1 MYNNDKTHR
10 NETANTATDSSTDT
24 GPVAEQLAL
33 TAPRTDHAFLEAEQM
48 SWISAL
54 ADLQQRGE
62 PCVLVTII
70 EERGSTPRNAGS
82 KMVVTADRIF
92 ETIGG
97 GHLEFKAME
106 LAREMLQSRSQD
118 TRLERFS
125 LGASLGQC
133 CGGATVLLFEP
144 MGQPQAQIAV
154 FGAGHVGRALVP
166 LLASL
171 PCKVRWI
178 DSRENE
184 FPEQIPVGV
193 DKVVNDEVI
202 DEIERMPAGSYFIV
216 MTHNHQLDL
225 ELTAEI
231 LKRNDFAYYGLIG
244 SQTKRAK
251 FEHRLRDRGFDPA
264 VVARMR
270 CPMGLAEV
278 KGKLPVEI
286 AVSIAG
292 EVVATYNAAFGQES
306 KKGQHSVAKL
316 LPASRRSQ
324 A

>member
-1 MYNNDKTHR
+1 
-10 NETANTATDSSTDT
+10 
-24 GPVAEQLAL
+24 
-33 TAPRTDHAFLEAEQM
+33 M

-54 ADLQQRGE
+54 AEQQQKGE
-62 PCVLVTII
+62 ACVLVTII

-82 KMVVTADRIF
+82 KMVVTAERIF

-97 GHLEFKAME
+97 GHLEYKAME
-106 LAREMLQSRSQD
+106 MAREMLASHSQD

-184 FPEQIPVGV
+184 FPEHIAAGVEKIVG
-193 DKVVNDEVI
+193 DEVV
-202 DEIERMPAGSYFIV
+202 DEVENMPPGSYYIV

-225 ELTAEI
+225 ELTAAI
-231 LKRNDFAYYGLIG
+231 LKRGDFAYYGLIG
-244 SQTKRAK
+244 SKTKRIK
-251 FEHRLRDRGFDPA
+251 FEHRLRERGFADTLM
-264 VVARMR
+264 ARMR
-270 CPMGLAEV
+270 CPMGLPEV

-292 EVVATYNAAFGQES
+292 EVIATYNALFGEKRAGQDV
-306 KKGQHSVAKL
+306 KKGESSVAKL
-316 LPASRRSQ
+316 LPASRRS
-324 A
+324 

>member
-1 MYNNDKTHR
+1 
-10 NETANTATDSSTDT
+10 
-24 GPVAEQLAL
+24 
-33 TAPRTDHAFLEAEQM
+33 M

-54 ADLQQRGE
+54 ADLQQQGQ

-82 KMVVTADRIF
+82 KMVVTTDRIF

-97 GHLEFKAME
+97 GHLEYKAMA

-184 FPEQIPVGV
+184 FPEQIPAGAEKIVNEE
-193 DKVVNDEVI
+193 VVDEV
-202 DEIERMPAGSYFIV
+202 ENMPPGSYYIV

-225 ELTAEI
+225 ELTAAI
-231 LKRNDFAYYGLIG
+231 LKRGDFAYYGLIG
-244 SQTKRAK
+244 SQTKRVK
-251 FEHRLRDRGFDPA
+251 FEHRLRERGFDEA
-264 VVARMR
+264 LMARMR

-278 KGKLPVEI
+278 KGKLPIEI

-292 EVVATYNAAFGQES
+292 EVIATYNAAFGQDV
-306 KKGQHSVAKL
+306 KKGESSVAKL
-316 LPASRRSQ
+316 LPASRR
-324 A
+324 ATP

>member
-1 MYNNDKTHR
+1 
-10 NETANTATDSSTDT
+10 
-24 GPVAEQLAL
+24 
-33 TAPRTDHAFLEAEQM
+33 M

-54 ADLQQRGE
+54 ADLHQQGE
-62 PCVLVTII
+62 ACVLVTII
-70 EERGSTPRNAGS
+70 EEWGSTPRNAGS
-82 KMVVTADRIF
+82 KMVVTAERIF

-97 GHLEFKAME
+97 GHLEYKAME
-106 LAREMLQSRSQD
+106 LAREMLASRSQD

-178 DSRENE
+178 DSREQE
-184 FPEQIPVGV
+184 FPAQIPAGMT
-193 DKVVNDEVI
+193 KVVNDEVV
-202 DEIERMPAGSYFIV
+202 DEVDSMPAGSYFIV

-225 ELTAEI
+225 ELTAAI

-244 SQTKRAK
+244 SKTKRVK
-251 FEHRLRDRGFDPA
+251 FEHRLRERGFTTE
-264 VVARMR
+264 VMQRMR
-270 CPMGLAEV
+270 CPMGLGEV
-278 KGKLPVEI
+278 KGKLPMEI
-286 AVSIAG
+286 AISIAG
-292 EVVATYNAAFGQES
+292 EVVALYNANFGQDL
-306 KKGQHSVAKL
+306 KKGESSVARL
-316 LPASRRSQ
+316 LPDSRRARAADGS

>member
-1 MYNNDKTHR
+1 
-10 NETANTATDSSTDT
+10 
-24 GPVAEQLAL
+24 
-33 TAPRTDHAFLEAEQM
+33 M

-54 ADLQQRGE
+54 AELQQQGQ

-70 EERGSTPRNAGS
+70 EELGSTPRNAGS
-82 KMVVTADRIF
+82 KMVVTADRIY
-92 ETIGG
+92 ETVGG

-106 LAREMLQSRSQD
+106 LARDMLASRTQD

-144 MGQPQAQIAV
+144 MGQPQARIAV

-171 PCKVRWI
+171 PCKVQWI

-184 FPEQIPVGV
+184 FPEHIPQGAT
-193 DKVVNDEVI
+193 KVVNEDVVDEV
-202 DEIERMPAGSYFIV
+202 ENMPPGSYFIV

-225 ELTAEI
+225 ELTAAI

-244 SQTKRAK
+244 SHTKRMK
-251 FEHRLRDRGFDPA
+251 FEHRLRERGFSPE
-264 VVARMR
+264 VMQKMR
-270 CPMGLAEV
+270 CPMGIPEV
-278 KGKLPVEI
+278 KGKLPIEI
-286 AVSIAG
+286 AISIAG
-292 EVVATYNAAFGQES
+292 EVVATYNANFGQGEKS
-306 KKGQHSVAKL
+306 GESVAKL
-316 LPASRRSQ
+316 IPASRR
-324 A
+324 AKA

>member
-1 MYNNDKTHR
+1 
-10 NETANTATDSSTDT
+10 
-24 GPVAEQLAL
+24 
-33 TAPRTDHAFLEAEQM
+33 M

-54 ADLQQRGE
+54 ADLQHRGE

-82 KMVVTADRIF
+82 KMVVTAERIF

-106 LAREMLQSRSQD
+106 IAREMLENRNQD

-144 MGQPQAQIAV
+144 MGQPQAHIAV

-184 FPEQIPVGV
+184 FPEHIPAGV
-193 DKVVNDEVI
+193 EKVVNEEVV
-202 DEIERMPAGSYFIV
+202 DEIAEMPKGSYFIV

-231 LKRNDFAYYGLIG
+231 LKRNDFAYFGLIG
-244 SQTKRAK
+244 SKTKRVK
-251 FEHRLRDRGFDPA
+251 FEHRLRDRGFA
-264 VVARMR
+264 AETMQRMR
-270 CPMGLAEV
+270 CPMGIQEV

-286 AVSIAG
+286 AISIAG
-292 EVVATYNAAFGQES
+292 EVVATYNANFGAEV
-306 KKGQHSVAKL
+306 KKGETVAKL
-316 LPASRRSQ
+316 VPASRREQ

>member
-1 MYNNDKTHR
+1 
-10 NETANTATDSSTDT
+10 
-24 GPVAEQLAL
+24 
-33 TAPRTDHAFLEAEQM
+33 M

-54 ADLQQRGE
+54 ADLQQQGE
-62 PCVLVTII
+62 ACVLVTII

-82 KMVVTADRIF
+82 KMVVTAERIF

-97 GHLEFKAME
+97 GHLEYKAME
-106 LAREMLQSRSQD
+106 LAREMLASRSQD

-184 FPEQIPVGV
+184 FPEHIPAGV
-193 DKVVNDEVI
+193 MRIVNDEVV
-202 DEIERMPAGSYFIV
+202 DEVDNMPPGSYYIV

-225 ELTAEI
+225 ELTAAI
-231 LKRNDFAYYGLIG
+231 LRRSDFAYFGLIG
-244 SQTKRAK
+244 SKTKRVK
-251 FEHRLRDRGFDPA
+251 FEHRLRERGFADTLM
-264 VVARMR
+264 ARMR

-292 EVVATYNAAFGQES
+292 EVIASYNANFGQEV
-306 KKGQHSVAKL
+306 KKGESSVARL
-316 LPASRRSQ
+316 LPASRRS
-324 A
+324 

>member
-1 MYNNDKTHR
+1 
-10 NETANTATDSSTDT
+10 
-24 GPVAEQLAL
+24 
-33 TAPRTDHAFLEAEQM
+33 M

-54 ADLQQRGE
+54 ADLQQQGE
-62 PCVLVTII
+62 ACVLVTII

-82 KMVVTADRIF
+82 KMVVTAERIF

-97 GHLEFKAME
+97 GHLEYKAME
-106 LAREMLQSRSQD
+106 MAREMLASRSQD

-184 FPEQIPVGV
+184 FPEHIPAGV
-193 DKVVNDEVI
+193 EKIVNDEVV
-202 DEIERMPAGSYFIV
+202 DEVENMPPGSYYIV

-225 ELTAEI
+225 ELTAAI
-231 LKRNDFAYYGLIG
+231 LKRGDFAYYGLIG
-244 SQTKRAK
+244 SKTKRVK
-251 FEHRLRDRGFDPA
+251 FEHRLRERGFTDTLM
-264 VVARMR
+264 ARMR

-292 EVVATYNAAFGQES
+292 EVIATYNASFGQDV
-306 KKGQHSVAKL
+306 KKGESSVAKL
-316 LPASRRSQ
+316 LPASRRS
-324 A
+324 

>member
-1 MYNNDKTHR
+1 
-10 NETANTATDSSTDT
+10 
-24 GPVAEQLAL
+24 
-33 TAPRTDHAFLEAEQM
+33 M

-54 ADLQQRGE
+54 AELQQQGE
-62 PCVLVTII
+62 ACVLVTII

-82 KMVVTADRIF
+82 KMVVTAERIF

-97 GHLEFKAME
+97 GHLEYKAME
-106 LAREMLQSRSQD
+106 MAREMLASRSQD

-178 DSRENE
+178 GSRENE
-184 FPEQIPVGV
+184 FPEHIPAGAQKIVNE
-193 DKVVNDEVI
+193 DVVDEV
-202 DEIERMPAGSYFIV
+202 ENMPPGSYYIV

-225 ELTAEI
+225 ELTAAI
-231 LKRNDFAYYGLIG
+231 LKRGDFAYYGLIG
-244 SQTKRAK
+244 SKTKRVK
-251 FEHRLRDRGFDPA
+251 FEHRLRERGFADTLM
-264 VVARMR
+264 ARMR
-270 CPMGLAEV
+270 CPMGLPEV

-292 EVVATYNAAFGQES
+292 EVIATYNASFGQDV
-306 KKGQHSVAKL
+306 KKGESSVAKL
-316 LPASRRSQ
+316 LPASRRS
-324 A
+324 

>member
-1 MYNNDKTHR
+1 
-10 NETANTATDSSTDT
+10 
-24 GPVAEQLAL
+24 
-33 TAPRTDHAFLEAEQM
+33 M

-82 KMVVTADRIF
+82 KMVVTAERIF

-97 GHLEFKAME
+97 GHLEYKAMA
-106 LAREMLQSRSQD
+106 LAREMLEQRSQD

-184 FPEQIPVGV
+184 FPEQIPPGAEKIVNEE
-193 DKVVNDEVI
+193 VVDEV
-202 DEIERMPAGSYFIV
+202 ENMPPGSYYIV

-225 ELTAEI
+225 ELTAAI

-244 SQTKRAK
+244 SKTKRVK
-251 FEHRLRDRGFDPA
+251 FEHRLRERGFDEA
-264 VVARMR
+264 LMARMR

-278 KGKLPVEI
+278 KGKLPIEI

-292 EVVATYNAAFGQES
+292 EVIATYNAAFGQDV
-306 KKGQHSVAKL
+306 KKGETSVAKL
-316 LPASRRSQ
+316 LPASRR
-324 A
+324 ATP

>member
-1 MYNNDKTHR
+1 
-10 NETANTATDSSTDT
+10 
-24 GPVAEQLAL
+24 
-33 TAPRTDHAFLEAEQM
+33 M

-54 ADLQQRGE
+54 AELQQQGE
-62 PCVLVTII
+62 ACVLVTII

-82 KMVVTADRIF
+82 KMVVTAERIF

-97 GHLEFKAME
+97 GHLEYKAME
-106 LAREMLQSRSQD
+106 MAREMLASRSQD

-184 FPEQIPVGV
+184 FPEQVPAGVEKIVG
-193 DKVVNDEVI
+193 DEVV
-202 DEIERMPAGSYFIV
+202 DEVENMPPGSYYIV

-225 ELTAEI
+225 ELTAAI
-231 LKRNDFAYYGLIG
+231 LKRGDFAYYGLIG
-244 SQTKRAK
+244 SKTKRVK
-251 FEHRLRDRGFDPA
+251 FEHRLRERGFADTLM
-264 VVARMR
+264 ARMR
-270 CPMGLAEV
+270 CPMGLPEV

-292 EVVATYNAAFGQES
+292 EVIATYNASFGQDV
-306 KKGQHSVAKL
+306 KKGESSVAKL
-316 LPASRRSQ
+316 LPASRRS
-324 A
+324 